1 MVGSFPNDRKQQH
14 FSQVKQMAP
23 HTLWAG
29 LPTSPLAQPAS
40 PTGTVRR
47 PSQNVVLHQSAKVL
61 PNIEFIGLISRKHTM
76 TKPSRP
82 SKEHERILIVRLSAL
97 GDIIQTMPV
106 ACALRDRFPHAKIDW
121 VCQQG
126 GSSLLDGHP
135 ALDEVLAVPRRWM
148 RSLDEIRKV
157 RRLLRS
163 KRYDLAIDAQ
173 GLLKSAS
180 LARLSGAKR
189 RIGFARPWGREM
201 SPWLATEAVDT
212 QNFVHIID
220 RNLRILRPFGVDNPD
235 VRFDIAEF
243 PEARAA
249 FKEQIHDIGL
259 SLEESR
265 LAILNVGAAWPSKRW
280 PPERFALL
288 ARHLAEQHNLISL
301 TVFGSEEEQGLAE
314 QVVQDSE
321 GVARLAPKMSLQ
333 GLVELCRASR
343 IFVGGDT
350 GPLHMAAA
358 VETPSVGLYGPF
370 PAERHGPR
378 GEHCVMIQKMT
389 MDGPVRER
397 RRASDEC
404 MRAIDFECVAEAC
417 DCLLGRL

>member
-1 MVGSFPNDRKQQH
+1 
-14 FSQVKQMAP
+14 
-23 HTLWAG
+23 
-29 LPTSPLAQPAS
+29 
-40 PTGTVRR
+40 
-47 PSQNVVLHQSAKVL
+47 
-61 PNIEFIGLISRKHTM
+61 M
-76 TKPSRP
+76 TKPLGP
-82 SKEHERILIVRLSAL
+82 SKEHERIMIVRLSAL

-106 ACALRDRFPHAKIDW
+106 ACALRDRFPKAKIDW

-126 GSSLLDGHP
+126 GASLLEGHP
-135 ALDEVLAVPRRWM
+135 ALDEVLTVPRRWM

-189 RIGFARPWGREM
+189 RVGFAKPWGREM
-201 SPWLATEAVDT
+201 SPYLATETVDT
-212 QNFVHIID
+212 RDFVHIID
-220 RNLRILRPFGVDNPD
+220 RNLRLLRPFGVDNPD
-235 VRFDIAEF
+235 VRFDMPDF
-243 PEARAA
+243 PEAKAA
-249 FKEQIHDIGL
+249 IRRQLEDAGLVLKED
-259 SLEESR
+259 R
-265 LAILNVGAAWPSKRW
+265 LAILNVGAGWASKRW

-301 TVFGSEEEQGLAE
+301 TVFGGEEEQGLAE

-321 GVARLAPKMSLQ
+321 GAARLAPKMSLQ
-333 GLVELCRASR
+333 GLVELCRVSR

-370 PAERHGPR
+370 PAKRHGPR
-378 GEHCVMIQKMT
+378 GEHCIMIQKMT

-404 MRAIDFECVAEAC
+404 MQAIDFECVAEAC
-417 DCLLGRL
+417 DRLLNKTA